1 VKDQALVT
9 GKQIADKIDLSRSG
23 NTLQPVNPARPL
35 PLRMFGPGAWLKK
48 TTVLLSGRYRKCWAF
63 LKNENPF
70 DGCAAIVIEIGGGIQ
85 NECFPGRNILRR
97 F

>member
-35 PLRMFGPGAWLKK
+35 PPRWLAMAQDLDRRWLCCRRDLGETWSFFNMK
-48 TTVLLSGRYRKCWAF
+48 TYLKDVLQL
-63 LKNENPF
+63 
-70 DGCAAIVIEIGGGIQ
+70 
-85 NECFPGRNILRR
+85 
-97 F
+97 